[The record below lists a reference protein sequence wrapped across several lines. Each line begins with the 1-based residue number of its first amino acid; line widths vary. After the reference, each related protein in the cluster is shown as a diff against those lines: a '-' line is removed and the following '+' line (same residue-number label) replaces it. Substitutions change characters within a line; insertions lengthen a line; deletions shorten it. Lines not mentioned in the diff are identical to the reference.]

1 MSLFDSFAHIV
12 RENENLAPYTR
23 LNIGGDAEYFAEP
36 TNQDELVGI
45 VKLCHENKLGIRLIG
60 SGSNMLVSD
69 KGVSG
74 VVMHLGA
81 PAFGQIEVTDNGL
94 IAGGGAKL
102 SQFVS
107 TAVREGFAGP
117 EQMVGLPGTIGGAL
131 HSNIADH
138 GVEFGNWVR
147 SAEVLTRTGEIEQRT
162 AESMSF
168 SYRQSSLNELVI
180 LRATFEFEKESAEEL
195 TKAMQK
201 LWITRRANHVAPEQ
215 RSAYIFED
223 IGGELATD
231 ILQQAGVAGT
241 SVGKASLSEHD
252 LNMLVVE
259 AGADSSQ
266 VLELIQ
272 QLKQTVLEKTEIEL
286 QTAIQLW

>member
-12 RENENLAPYTR
+12 RENENLASYTR
-23 LNIGGDAEYFAEP
+23 LNIGGAAEYFAEP
-36 TNQDELVGI
+36 TNQDELVGL
-45 VKLCHENKLGIRLIG
+45 VKLCHANKLAIRLIG
-60 SGSNMLVSD
+60 SGSNILVSD

-74 VVMHLGA
+74 VVMHLAA
-81 PAFGQIEVTDNGL
+81 PAFGQIEVTDKGL

-131 HSNIADH
+131 HSNTAAH

-147 SAEVLTRTGEIEQRT
+147 SAEVLTRTGDIEQRT

-180 LRATFEFEKESAEEL
+180 LRATFEFETEPAAEL

-201 LWITRRANHVAPEQ
+201 LWITRRANQDATEQ

-223 IGGELATD
+223 VGGELASD
-231 ILQQAGVAGT
+231 ILQQAGVAGA
-241 SVGKASLSEHD
+241 SVGKVSIAEHD
-252 LNMLVVE
+252 LNLLVVE
-259 AGADSSQ
+259 PGADSNQ
-266 VLELIQ
+266 VLELIE
-272 QLKQTVLEKTEIEL
+272 QLKQTVKEKTEVEL
-286 QTAIQLW
+286 QTAIQVW

>member
-23 LNIGGDAEYFAEP
+23 LNIGGAAEYFAEP
-36 TNQDELVGI
+36 TNQDELVSL
-45 VKLCHENKLGIRLIG
+45 VKLCHENKLAVRLIG
-60 SGSNMLVSD
+60 SGSNLLVSD

-74 VVMHLGA
+74 VVMHLAA
-81 PAFGQIEVTDNGL
+81 PAFGQIEVTDKGL

-107 TAVREGFAGP
+107 TAVREGFTGP
-117 EQMVGLPGTIGGAL
+117 EQMVGLPGTVGGAL
-131 HSNIADH
+131 HSNTVAY

-147 SAEVLTRTGEIEQRT
+147 SAEVLTRSGEIEERA

-180 LRATFEFEKESAEEL
+180 LRATFEFETESAEEL

-201 LWITRRANHVAPEQ
+201 LWITRRANQVAPEQ

-223 IGGELATD
+223 EGGELASD

-241 SVGKASLSEHD
+241 SVGKASLAEND
-252 LNMLVVE
+252 LNMLIVE
-259 AGADSSQ
+259 PGADSSQ
-266 VLELIQ
+266 VLELIET
-272 QLKQTVLEKTEIEL
+272 LKQTVKDKTEVEL
-286 QTAIQLW
+286 ETAITVW